1 MKFQFIRDQSEGF
14 QIRRMCRVL
23 EVSASGY
30 YAWLNRPESSRVRE
44 NRRLVVEIKVI
55 HKENRGVYGS
65 PRIQAELKEREI
77 HVSENRVARLMRDNG
92 IAAKQ
97 KKKYKTTTDSN
108 HGHLAAPNILGRDF
122 EADGPDQKW
131 LADITYIPTREGW
144 LYLAAVLD
152 LYSKLIVGWSMSSR
166 MTKKLV
172 LDALNMA
179 VDRRRP
185 GPGLIHHSDQG
196 RQYASKAYRKKLK
209 SHRMICS
216 MRRKGDCWDNA
227 PMESW
232 FHSLKTELVA
242 HKDYLSRTQAKADIF
257 EYIEVFYNRSRKHSA
272 LGYMNPAQYE
282 MINMAA

>member
-14 QIRRMCRVL
+14 QIRRMCRIL

-30 YAWLNRPESSRVRE
+30 YAWLNRPESSRARE
-44 NRRLVVEIKVI
+44 NRRLVVEIKAI

-65 PRIQAELKEREI
+65 PRIQAELKDREI

-97 KKKYKTTTDSN
+97 KKKYKATTDSN

-179 VDRRRP
+179 VDRRKP

-216 MRRKGDCWDNA
+216 MSRKGDCWDNA

-232 FHSLKTELVA
+232 FHSLKTELRMLRNIKRLTWFDFGRKIVRRGGLFGIYSGI
-242 HKDYLSRTQAKADIF
+242 YLQMGP
-257 EYIEVFYNRSRKHSA
+257 
-272 LGYMNPAQYE
+272 L
-282 MINMAA
+282 AAAP

>member
-1 MKFQFIRDQSEGF
+1 MYDHRGIHLV
-14 QIRRMCRVL
+14 RRMCRVL
-23 EVSASGY
+23 GVSASGY
-30 YAWLNRPESSRVRE
+30 YAWLNRPESNRARE
-44 NRRLVVEIKVI
+44 NRRLVVEIKAI

-65 PRIQAELKEREI
+65 PRIHAELKDRKT
-77 HVSENRVARLMRDNG
+77 HVSENRVARLMRENG

-97 KKKYKTTTDSN
+97 KKKYKATTDSN
-108 HGHLAAPNILGRDF
+108 HTLPVAPNILERDF
-122 EADGPDQKW
+122 EASGPNQKW
-131 LADITYIPTREGW
+131 LADISYIPTREGW

-166 MTKKLV
+166 MTKNLV
-172 LDALNMA
+172 LDALKMA

-216 MRRKGDCWDNA
+216 MSRKANCWDNA

-232 FHSLKTELVA
+232 FHSLKTELVT
-242 HKDYLSRTQAKADIF
+242 HKNYLTRMQAKADIF
-257 EYIEVFYNRSRKHSA
+257 EYIEIFYNRSRKHSA

-282 MINMAA
+282 ILNRAA

>member
-1 MKFQFIRDQSEGF
+1 MRYQFMYDHRGIHRV
-14 QIRRMCRVL
+14 RRMCRVL
-23 EVSASGY
+23 GVSASGY
-30 YAWLNRPESSRVRE
+30 YAWLNRPESNRARE
-44 NRRLVVEIKVI
+44 DRRLVVEIKAI

-65 PRIQAELKEREI
+65 LRIHADLKDRKT
-77 HVSENRVARLMRDNG
+77 HVSENRVARLMRENG

-97 KKKYKTTTDSN
+97 KKKYKATTDSN
-108 HGHLAAPNILGRDF
+108 HTLPVAPNILERDF
-122 EADGPDQKW
+122 EASDPNQKW
-131 LADITYIPTREGW
+131 LADISYIPTREGW

-166 MTKKLV
+166 MTKNLV
-172 LDALNMA
+172 LDALKMA

-216 MRRKGDCWDNA
+216 MSRKANCWDNA

-232 FHSLKTELVA
+232 FHSLKTELVT
-242 HKDYLSRTQAKADIF
+242 HKNYLTRMQAKADIF
-257 EYIEVFYNRSRKHSA
+257 EYIEIFYNRSRKHSA
-272 LGYMNPAQYE
+272 LSYMNPAQYE
-282 MINMAA
+282 ILNRAA

>member
-1 MKFQFIRDQSEGF
+1 MRYQFMYDHRGIHRV
-14 QIRRMCRVL
+14 RRMCRVL
-23 EVSASGY
+23 GVSASGY
-30 YAWLNRPESSRVRE
+30 YAWLNRPESNRARE
-44 NRRLVVEIKVI
+44 DRRLVVEIKAI

-65 PRIQAELKEREI
+65 PRIHADLMDRKT
-77 HVSENRVARLMRDNG
+77 HVSENRVARLMRENG

-97 KKKYKTTTDSN
+97 KKKYKATTDSN
-108 HGHLAAPNILGRDF
+108 HTLPVAPNILERDF
-122 EADGPDQKW
+122 EASGPNQKW
-131 LADITYIPTREGW
+131 LADISYIPTREGW

-166 MTKKLV
+166 MTKNLV
-172 LDALNMA
+172 LDALKMA

-216 MRRKGDCWDNA
+216 MSRKANCWDNA

-232 FHSLKTELVA
+232 FHSLKTELVT
-242 HKDYLSRTQAKADIF
+242 HKNYLTRMQAKADIF
-257 EYIEVFYNRSRKHSA
+257 EYIEIFTTEAENTLRWVT
-272 LGYMNPAQYE
+272 
-282 MINMAA
+282 

>member
-1 MKFQFIRDQSEGF
+1 MYDHRGIHLV
-14 QIRRMCRVL
+14 RRMCRVL
-23 EVSASGY
+23 GVSASGY
-30 YAWLNRPESSRVRE
+30 YAWLNRPESNRARE
-44 NRRLVVEIKVI
+44 NRRLVVEIKAI

-65 PRIQAELKEREI
+65 PRIHAELKDRKT
-77 HVSENRVARLMRDNG
+77 HVSENRVARLMRENS

-97 KKKYKTTTDSN
+97 KKKYKATTDSN
-108 HGHLAAPNILGRDF
+108 HTLPVAPNILERDF
-122 EADGPDQKW
+122 EASGPNQKW
-131 LADITYIPTREGW
+131 LADISYIPTREGW

-166 MTKKLV
+166 MTQKLV
-172 LDALNMA
+172 LDALKMA

-216 MRRKGDCWDNA
+216 MSRKANCWDNA

-232 FHSLKTELVA
+232 FHSLKTELVT
-242 HKDYLSRTQAKADIF
+242 HKNYLTRMQAKADIF
-257 EYIEVFYNRSRKHSA
+257 EYIEIFYNRSRKHSA
-272 LGYMNPAQYE
+272 LGYMNPEQYE
-282 MINMAA
+282 ILNRAA

>member
-1 MKFQFIRDQSEGF
+1 MKFQFIRDQGEGF

-23 EVSASGY
+23 EVSTSGY
-30 YAWLNRPESSRVRE
+30 YAWLNRPESSRARE
-44 NRRLVVEIKVI
+44 NRRLVVEIKAI

-65 PRIQAELKEREI
+65 PRIQAELKDREI

-97 KKKYKTTTDSN
+97 KKKYKATTDSN
-108 HGHLAAPNILGRDF
+108 HGHLAA
-122 EADGPDQKW
+122 
-131 LADITYIPTREGW
+131 
-144 LYLAAVLD
+144 VLD
-152 LYSKLIVGWSMSSR
+152 LHSKLIVGWSMSSR

-209 SHRMICS
+209 SHRMMCS
-216 MRRKGDCWDNA
+216 MSRKGDCWDNA